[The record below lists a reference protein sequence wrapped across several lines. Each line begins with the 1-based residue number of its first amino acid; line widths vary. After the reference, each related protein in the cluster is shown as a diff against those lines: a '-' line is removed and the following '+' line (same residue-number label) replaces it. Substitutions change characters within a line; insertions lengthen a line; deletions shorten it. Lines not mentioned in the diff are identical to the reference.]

1 MKPRS
6 ELSPWRRAVLDRGLT
21 FRQIAAVTGVS
32 YDTVKAYAKSPDA
45 KGARKAP
52 SEWQAAVIAFC
63 REQAA

>member
-21 FRQIAAVTGVS
+21 FRQVADATGVS
-32 YDTVKAYAKSPDA
+32 RDTVAAYS

-52 SEWQAAVIAFC
+52 PEWQARVIALC